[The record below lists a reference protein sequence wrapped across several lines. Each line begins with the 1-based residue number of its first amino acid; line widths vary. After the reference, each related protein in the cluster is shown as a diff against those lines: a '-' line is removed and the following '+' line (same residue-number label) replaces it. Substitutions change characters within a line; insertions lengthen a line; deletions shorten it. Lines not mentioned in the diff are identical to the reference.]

1 MRCGSA
7 GVSCPW
13 HQHLYQGHS
22 QSSEVHRAFT
32 LASDWAEKNG
42 RAAQGSGSMLAAVRA
57 LVEAEHRSA
66 VLADTLAVAERLA
79 RGDGEGLLQRIV
91 SHFQHLFAVPSIE
104 GVVTAINQVL
114 PDVAGMLACMI

>member
-1 MRCGSA
+1 
-7 GVSCPW
+7 
-13 HQHLYQGHS
+13 
-22 QSSEVHRAFT
+22 
-32 LASDWAEKNG
+32 
-42 RAAQGSGSMLAAVRA
+42 MLAAVQG

-104 GVVTAINQVL
+104 GVLTAINQVL
-114 PDVAGMLACMI
+114 PDVAGMLAGMVSTCRQGLFLVTEQ